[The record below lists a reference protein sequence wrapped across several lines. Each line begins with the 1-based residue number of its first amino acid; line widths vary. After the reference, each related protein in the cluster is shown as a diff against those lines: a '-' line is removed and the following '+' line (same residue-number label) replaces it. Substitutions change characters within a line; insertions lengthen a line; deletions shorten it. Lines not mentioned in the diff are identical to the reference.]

1 MRSESN
7 IVFVMRGLK
16 EMNTNFVSCL
26 QYIQGRGLLNQ
37 VGDYVSTYGKKCFV
51 IADEFVLSMVQVPL
65 VLSMKKA
72 GLETSIELFSGE
84 CCRNE
89 ITRLV
94 TAAKIADINV
104 VMAIGGG
111 KALDAGK
118 AVASELGKDSII
130 FPTIAATDSPTT
142 SISVVYSTDHLY
154 VESLKLNRNPSLV
167 IVDSE
172 IIAHAPPRF
181 LVSGMGDALA
191 TKYEAQACFRSA
203 AKNFRDGHCTLA
215 GLNLANLTYDVIR
228 EHGISAKL
236 SAEHGLVTPALEKVI
251 EANILLSGLGCEN
264 CGVAVAH
271 AFNRAITMVIP
282 RSHAAYHGEKVAF
295 GVLVQMVM
303 EGRPTSELLD
313 LLFFY
318 REIGLPTN
326 LSELGVDHATP
337 EQISTVAAKMCL
349 PGSHAHD
356 MPFPISEKMV
366 ADAIEMADEMG
377 MKA

>member
-1 MRSESN
+1 MKT
-7 IVFVMRGLK
+7 I
-16 EMNTNFVSCL
+16 FVSCG

-37 VGDYVSTYGKKCFV
+37 VGDYVSAYGKKCFV
-51 IADEFVLSMVQVPL
+51 IADEFVLKMVQAPL
-65 VLSMKKA
+65 VLSMEKA

-84 CCRNE
+84 CCRDE

-94 TAAKIADINV
+94 TAAKISETDV

-118 AVASELGKDSII
+118 AVASELGKYSII

-142 SISVVYSTDHLY
+142 SISVVYSADHLY
-154 VESLKLNRNPSLV
+154 EGVLKFNRNPSLV
-167 IVDSE
+167 FVDSE
-172 IIAHAPPRF
+172 IIAKAPPRF

-191 TKYEAQACFRSA
+191 TKYEAQACFQSTA
-203 AKNFRDGHCTLA
+203 GNVKGGHCTLA

-228 EHGISAKL
+228 EHGIGAKL

-251 EANILLSGLGCEN
+251 EANILLSGLGWEN

-271 AFNRAITMVIP
+271 GFHGAITVIP
-282 RSHAAYHGEKVAF
+282 RSHVAYHGEKVAF
-295 GVLVQMVM
+295 GVLVQIVM

-313 LLFFY
+313 LLNFY

-326 LSELGVDHATP
+326 LSELGVDHVTP
-337 EQISTVAAKMCL
+337 EEISTVAAKMCL
-349 PGSHAHD
+349 PGSHAHN

-366 ADAIEMADEMG
+366 ADAIRMADEVG
-377 MKA
+377 MKAVD